1 MKLPE
6 TNFLRHSFK
15 LWLFCLIELLLYMPL
30 LVLFQV
36 YLLPEQAGLPWVY
49 VLPLLTLVGVF
60 LRYYCNLKWKQLVV
74 ALGLGLVLGVS
85 ASGISIAGIPLIIAG
100 FICTYQGMTA
110 DSRPD
115 RFKIYWAGI
124 VLYFIAT
131 IVFHRIPAL
140 QASSTLLNWSGSL
153 CLVLALFMSNSNYLR
168 YSSFS
173 GESTRLPKGLLR
185 HNRLFVIGVVIVA
198 AVLAAGAGKFIGI
211 VLWNSARMILGWVS
225 SLFAGT
231 ETPPPQPSAPV
242 ATPPMLPEGPASEPG
257 LLAAILNISL
267 YVISALV
274 IGALIY
280 YALRYLYRNTSGI
293 WRRAID
299 RLLSMLRK
307 ERIPTVNDA
316 FLDEEKNIFTWE
328 KTVQGIKDY
337 WSTKLN
343 LGGRQ
348 DRWEQMQGNRERVRW
363 LYRHWLGSKSESGYE
378 VKHYLTPLETRT
390 DILKWSDLKN
400 RTHKGNKDSVT
411 TPDNLLKLYEKVRY
425 GEQEPSEADVTAL
438 KKDLKL

>member
-6 TNFLRHSFK
+6 TNDLRLSFK
-15 LWLFCLIELLLYMPL
+15 LWLFCLIELLLYMPF
-30 LVLFQV
+30 LVLFRV
-36 YLLPEQAGLPWVY
+36 YLLPEQAGLPWLY
-49 VLPLLTLVGVF
+49 VLPLLSLVGVF

-74 ALGLGLVLGVS
+74 ALGLGLVLGAL
-85 ASGISIAGIPLIIAG
+85 ASGISIAGIPLIVAG

-115 RFKIYWAGI
+115 RFKIYWAG
-124 VLYFIAT
+124 VVVYFIAT
-131 IVFHRIPAL
+131 IVFHRIPDL

-185 HNRLFVIGVVIVA
+185 HNRLFVICVVIA
-198 AVLAAGAGKFIGI
+198 AVVLAAGAGKFMGLL
-211 VLWNSARMILGWVS
+211 LWNTARMILGWIS
-225 SLFAGT
+225 SLFAGS
-231 ETPPPQPSAPV
+231 ETPPPEQNAPAPIAPELPLV
-242 ATPPMLPEGPASEPG
+242 AANEPG
-257 LLAAILNISL
+257 LLAAILNISFYIL
-267 YVISALV
+267 GIL
-274 IGALIY
+274 IFGALAY
-280 YALRYLYRNTSGI
+280 FALRYLYRNTSGI

-307 ERIPTVNDA
+307 ERNPTVNDA

-328 KTVQGIKDY
+328 KTVQGLKDY

-348 DRWEQMQGNRERVRW
+348 DRWEQMKSNRERVRW

-378 VKHYLTPLETRT
+378 VKRYLTPMETRT
-390 DILKWSDLKN
+390 DILEWSDLKN
-400 RTHKGNKDSVT
+400 RTHKGEKDSVT
-411 TPDNLLKLYEKVRY
+411 TQDNLLKLYEKVRY
-425 GEQEPSEADVTAL
+425 GEEEPSEADVTAL
-438 KKDLKL
+438 KKELKL